1 MIVLVEPVCQNWM
14 HEEVNAGL
22 LKLVFDS
29 TGNEIMFIAEKKH
42 IECISKIY
50 PNPNKKIIYKE
61 LRIIKPNDEADQY
74 RTIGYYYFLL
84 LNIQKQYRP
93 SNIFITCAYSPCI
106 LAAELLA
113 LWNKKAKI
121 HVVLHGMVEK
131 NKKNAS
137 SYPRLLKFSRFCGNL
152 DFITYS
158 PYCTAEYWGIKSD
171 KIKFLHHPYIK
182 AKRHVVEKNH
192 KMIIGIIGA
201 CANQKALH
209 LIRIINRR
217 NDTNGYQFQVASRF
231 GNRFR
236 GISNVK
242 LIDLSF
248 ERKSMERQIKQ
259 MDYLLLLYGKEEY
272 MMSASGVFWDAVSNE
287 VPCLVL
293 DCKYFD
299 YYKSYNIGYQAK
311 SISELCN
318 IVSYHIK
325 GNVQKEEYYVG
336 IEKLEEH
343 NKEVIKGI
351 VNDSL

>member
-1 MIVLVEPVCQNWM
+1 MIILVEPVCQNWI

-29 TGNEIMFIAEKKH
+29 TGKEIMFIAEKKH

-50 PNPNKKIIYKE
+50 PNKKIIYKE
-61 LRIIKPNDEADQY
+61 LKVIKSNDEADQY
-74 RTIGYYYFLL
+74 QTIGYYYFLL
-84 LNIQKQYRP
+84 IGIQKKYRP
-93 SNIFITCAYSPCI
+93 TNIFITCAYRPCI
-106 LAAELLA
+106 LAAELMA
-113 LWNKKAKI
+113 FWNKKARI

-137 SYPRLLKFSRFCGNL
+137 SYTRLLKFSRFCSNL
-152 DFITYS
+152 NFITFS
-158 PYCTAEYWGIKSD
+158 PYCTTEYWGIKSG

-182 AKRHVVEKNH
+182 AERYAVAKND

-209 LIRIINRR
+209 LIKTINHR
-217 NDTNGYQFQVASRF
+217 NDVNGYEFQVASRF

-248 ERKSMERQIKQ
+248 ERKSMERQIQQ
-259 MDYLLLLYGKEEY
+259 MDYLLLLYGKGEY
-272 MMSASGVFWDAVSNE
+272 EVSASGVFWDAVSNE

-318 IVSYHIK
+318 IVTSHIM
-325 GNVQKEEYYVG
+325 GNMQNKEYYVG
-336 IEKLEEH
+336 IDELEKH
-343 NKEVIKGI
+343 NKEVII
-351 VNDSL
+351 SIINDSL